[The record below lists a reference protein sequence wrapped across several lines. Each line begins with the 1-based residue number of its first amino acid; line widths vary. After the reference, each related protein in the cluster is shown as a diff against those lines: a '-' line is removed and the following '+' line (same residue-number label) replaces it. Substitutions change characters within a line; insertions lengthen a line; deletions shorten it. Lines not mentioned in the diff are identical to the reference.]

1 MSVTEKQLAHLDSLN
16 AYRAAKGRGLFHYDD
31 AGKLVDSEKS
41 KGPEKSKSKGP
52 EKSKGPKEPK
62 PAAPAPAA
70 SLAAAPTAS
79 VRWAEWRGSAE
90 GRRTIDTPLPSDG
103 LRAWGELEARLKT
116 AFLAGAVEEVDV

>member
-1 MSVTEKQLAHLDSLN
+1 MSATPKQLAHLDSLN

-41 KGPEKSKSKGP
+41 KGLEKSKSKGP
-52 EKSKGPKEPK
+52 EPK
-62 PAAPAPAA
+62 PAA
-70 SLAAAPTAS
+70 AAPTPSPSAS
-79 VRWAEWRGSAE
+79 AAVRWAEWRGSAE